1 MFILFILQIAFVA
14 NAAKVRELSKKFGF
28 EKSDVINLKP
38 GRSRRVQTS
47 LNYHEVYIG
56 TILVD
61 VFPCKFV
68 TSHVTCIFYTT
79 CKRRLIH

>member
-14 NAAKVRELSKKFGF
+14 NAAKVCELSKKFGF

-38 GRSRRVQTS
+38 GRSSRVTS

-61 VFPCKFV
+61 VILA
-68 TSHVTCIFYTT
+68 S
-79 CKRRLIH
+79 L